1 MAFSHTPHSA
11 PKPANPRGLRSVVL
25 ALRKLIRYA
34 FSTLGG
40 IAAETVLL
48 WVLAHYVWRDW
59 ELGISIIAP
68 TLSFELCLLVNY
80 CTAKYF
86 VWRDRKSSL
95 WRFHLSNISVF
106 IVKMAFL
113 VALRY
118 FSGVDIV
125 LCNIV
130 AMGIAGLINFVLN
143 DRIVFRIIY
152 DDHTAPEDD
161 DALDRQ
167 ALEEDDE

>member
-1 MAFSHTPHSA
+1 MSLPNPSSSAQKSA
-11 PKPANPRGLRSVVL
+11 PPRDLRSVVL
-25 ALRKLIRYA
+25 ALRKLVRYA
-34 FSTLGG
+34 FSTIGG
-40 IAAETVLL
+40 ITAETLLL
-48 WVLAHYVWRDW
+48 WALAHYVWRDW
-59 ELGISIIAP
+59 EVGISIIAP

-86 VWRDRKSSL
+86 VWRDRRSSL
-95 WRFHLSNISVF
+95 WRFHISNISVF
-106 IVKMAFL
+106 IVKMMLL

-125 LCNIV
+125 LCNIA
-130 AMGIAGLINFVLN
+130 AMGVAGLINFVLN

>member
-1 MAFSHTPHSA
+1 MSQQHNSNSVHKSA
-11 PKPANPRGLRSVVL
+11 RPRDLRSVVL
-25 ALRKLIRYA
+25 ALRKLLRYA
-34 FSTLGG
+34 FSTIGG
-40 IAAETVLL
+40 ISAETVLL

-59 ELGISIIAP
+59 EVGISIIAP
-68 TLSFELCLLVNY
+68 ALSFELCLLVNY

-95 WRFHLSNISVF
+95 LRFHISNTSVF
-106 IVKMAFL
+106 IVKMLFL

-118 FSGVDIV
+118 FSGIDIV

-130 AMGIAGLINFVLN
+130 AMGVAGLINFVLN

-167 ALEEDDE
+167 ALEENED

>member
-1 MAFSHTPHSA
+1 MALSHTPHST
-11 PKPANPRGLRSVVL
+11 PKLASPRGLRSVVL

-59 ELGISIIAP
+59 EVGISIIAP

-95 WRFHLSNISVF
+95 LRFHLSNFSVF
-106 IVKMAFL
+106 IVKMMFL

>member
-1 MAFSHTPHSA
+1 MSQHHNLTPA
-11 PKPANPRGLRSVVL
+11 EKPARPRGLRSVLL
-25 ALRKLIRYA
+25 ALRKLCRYA
-34 FSTLGG
+34 ISTIGG
-40 IAAETVLL
+40 ISAETLLL

-59 ELGISIIAP
+59 EVGISIIAP

-95 WRFHLSNISVF
+95 WRFHISNTSVF
-106 IVKMAFL
+106 IVKMMFL
-113 VALRY
+113 LALRY
-118 FSGVDIV
+118 ISGVDIV

-152 DDHTAPEDD
+152 DDHTVPEDD

-167 ALEEDDE
+167 AFEEDEE

>member
-1 MAFSHTPHSA
+1 MALSHTPQPAPHSA
-11 PKPANPRGLRSVVL
+11 RPRGLRSVVL
-25 ALRKLIRYA
+25 ALRKLVRYA
-34 FSTLGG
+34 FSTIGG
-40 IAAETVLL
+40 ISAETLLL

-59 ELGISIIAP
+59 EVGISIIAP

-80 CTAKYF
+80 CTAKYL

-95 WRFHLSNISVF
+95 WRFHISNISVF
-106 IVKMAFL
+106 IVKMMFL

-125 LCNIV
+125 LCNIA
-130 AMGIAGLINFVLN
+130 AMGVAGLINFVLN

-152 DDHTAPEDD
+152 DDNTAPEDD

-167 ALEEDDE
+167 AFEEDEP

>member
-11 PKPANPRGLRSVVL
+11 PKPASPRGLRSVVL

>member
-1 MAFSHTPHSA
+1 MSQQHNSNSVHKSA
-11 PKPANPRGLRSVVL
+11 RPRDLRSVVL
-25 ALRKLIRYA
+25 ALRKLLRYA
-34 FSTLGG
+34 FSTIGG
-40 IAAETVLL
+40 ISAETVLL
-48 WVLAHYVWRDW
+48 WVLAHYVWCDW
-59 ELGISIIAP
+59 EVGISIIAP
-68 TLSFELCLLVNY
+68 ALSFELCLLVNY

-95 WRFHLSNISVF
+95 LRFHISNTSVF
-106 IVKMAFL
+106 IVKMLFL

-118 FSGVDIV
+118 FSGIDIV

-130 AMGIAGLINFVLN
+130 AMGVAGLINFVLN

-167 ALEEDDE
+167 ALEENED